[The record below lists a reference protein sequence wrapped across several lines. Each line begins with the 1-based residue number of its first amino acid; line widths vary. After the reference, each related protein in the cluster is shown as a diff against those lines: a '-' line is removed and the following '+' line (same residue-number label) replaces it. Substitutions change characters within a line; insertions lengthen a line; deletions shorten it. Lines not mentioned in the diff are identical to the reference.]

1 MKNFM
6 YIIFMLVL
14 GKGIYNEF
22 NFETLRFEKLG
33 LSILYLIV
41 FFAFA
46 FLLIKNNINKKS
58 NG

>member
-1 MKNFM
+1 MKNFT
-6 YIIFMLVL
+6 YIILMLVL
-14 GKGIYNEF
+14 GRGIYKQF

-58 NG
+58 KE

>member
-1 MKNFM
+1 M

-41 FFAFA
+41 FFVFA